1 MLKSDLYF
9 HLLAGGAALLLY
21 FIIQPYH
28 LGFTPDSI
36 AYLEVANNI
45 EAGNGITNINGQ
57 IVKHW
62 PPLYS
67 LLLALISKIT
77 TTGVIYAGVIL
88 QMILFYVFILI
99 NSLLLRE
106 LKVSFK
112 LIIFSGIL
120 LIVSQL
126 SINFIYFLS
135 EGLFLVLLLAS
146 FFFFI
151 KWINT
156 KKSIYLFTTAIFCG
170 LFFLT
175 RYAGIAFIGGFL
187 FFILFIQKGKLI
199 FRLKNIF
206 LFLGLMVF
214 VISPWL
220 LYQIAFD
227 ENTGGRKLAIHIIP
241 FSKILDFFI
250 TVSYWFLGSTLA
262 IFLFIGLLVIY
273 VFNIKNSKFQFQDFL
288 IKIYK
293 NYQKVVLLSVLFI
306 LIYPFFLIVSISFY
320 DSYTPMDN
328 RILSPLFPIALLLI
342 IFFLQT
348 LKEHRQILLLTSTM
362 LFLFLSFSSSVFS
375 TYRNHYKNGGG
386 YSKRTW
392 VTSKTIEYLKKDNSN
407 MTTYTNGIEITK
419 LHAQKD
425 LCLLPRLSKD
435 LLIEKMKIEVCAGEA
450 QIVYLDEVNWRNYL
464 LSEKELRELF
474 EFENFVRFEDGFII
488 RKSISE

>member
-36 AYLEVANNI
+36 AYLEVANNF

-77 TTGVIYAGVIL
+77 TTGFIYAGVIL

-151 KWINT
+151 KYINT

-199 FRLKNIF
+199 FKLKNIF

-262 IFLFIGLLVIY
+262 RFLFIGLLVIY
-273 VFNIKNSKFQFQDFL
+273 VFKTLNSKFQFQYFL

-328 RILSPLFPIALLLI
+328 RILSPLFPIVLLLI

-362 LFLFLSFSSSVFS
+362 LFLFLSFSSSVVS

-386 YSKRTW
+386 YAKRTW

-488 RKSISE
+488 RKSI